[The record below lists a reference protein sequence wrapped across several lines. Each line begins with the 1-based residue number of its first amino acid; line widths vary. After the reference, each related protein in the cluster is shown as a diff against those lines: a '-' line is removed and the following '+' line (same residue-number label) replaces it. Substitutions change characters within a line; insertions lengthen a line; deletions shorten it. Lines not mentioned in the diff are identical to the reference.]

1 MSSDSFRFI
10 QCTQFTRMSIERPD
24 IACILICAKKVHN
37 EAAEAG
43 MGDAQRRYELSLVSN
58 FTIME
63 F

>member
-1 MSSDSFRFI
+1 
-10 QCTQFTRMSIERPD
+10 MSIERPD

-63 F
+63 FWSGNVHVF

>member
-1 MSSDSFRFI
+1 
-10 QCTQFTRMSIERPD
+10 MSIERPD

-58 FTIME
+58 FINYGILKWKCSRVLVLNGL
-63 F
+63 